1 MVYLG
6 NNSIDIRT
14 IKIIRTTRIIIVIQI
29 DHRIIIRV
37 HRIVDRIKKH
47 YSLWETDASAYEK
60 NKKTIIQPVADSISV
75 TGWVIFFE

>member
-14 IKIIRTTRIIIVIQI
+14 TKITRTTRIIIIIQI

-37 HRIVDRIKKH
+37 RRIVDRIKKH
-47 YSLWETDASAYEK
+47 YSLWETGAY
-60 NKKTIIQPVADSISV
+60 V
-75 TGWVIFFE
+75 